1 MDKVRQDLISVRNTE
16 VEKMNQLFEGL
27 ISGSKMEHSALSKK
41 KTSTPS
47 GKKLY

>member
-27 ISGSKMEHSALSKK
+27 ISVSKIDQTSLSKK
-41 KTSTPS
+41 KNSTPS
-47 GKKLY
+47 GKKLF